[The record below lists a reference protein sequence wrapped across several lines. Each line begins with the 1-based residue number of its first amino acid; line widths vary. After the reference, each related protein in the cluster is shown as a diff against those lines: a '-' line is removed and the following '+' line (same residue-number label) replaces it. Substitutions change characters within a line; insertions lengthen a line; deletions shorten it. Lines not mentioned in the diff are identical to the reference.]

1 MWLILKPYL
10 EPRLTEK
17 WLNAMDFAG
26 KLVEAM
32 EPECI
37 EFCVKELSAQQ
48 VRKCYTQTGA
58 GQSV

>member
-26 KLVEAM
+26 KLVEAIK
-32 EPECI
+32 PEHI

-48 VRKCYTQTGA
+48 VSFA
-58 GQSV
+58 